1 MGITKIAEDVY
12 HNNLQFTH
20 LDATAAFNL
29 TSANSPNSS
38 IAANSDKFVVITP
51 LSGEAYVNIG
61 KSITGTPSAGT
72 SAGNVGILIKLG
84 ASYTTI
90 LRRGDKIS
98 VSATCNI
105 CPLGEE

>member
-1 MGITKIAEDVY
+1 M
-12 HNNLQFTH
+12 
-20 LDATAAFNL
+20 
-29 TSANSPNSS
+29 
-38 IAANSDKFVVITP
+38 
-51 LSGEAYVNIG
+51 NIG

-90 LRRGDKIS
+90 LRQGDKIS